1 MKKSL
6 SFRSFKKSTII
17 ALTLIF
23 IFSQNSFAVSD
34 GPVVMIYSD
43 QPQGVMAT
51 DYPNNSNYIN
61 VYSAWGRCKDFSDP
75 KCLYLVK
82 NQRDSFKINQV
93 FPPCLT
99 ADELSICIEKVEVI
113 KPGGKIQSLKLDR
126 TLTGYTWPADPLR
139 GILASSTPSLWIDPS
154 VNVNKGYQVA
164 LTSNLT
170 VFSGRELDSISKT
183 LVEGFDVE
191 VIPYKTMKGDFKPN
205 PAISENFA
213 SLEYPDYPSWHGMKS
228 FPCLWEEIGKCGVR
242 IDEIENRFR
251 LTLHLPS
258 ESAQWISG
266 QVKDPVVNIS
276 DNSLGELND
285 RSIARVTLEANPVST
300 AIGLY
305 ELGPVGAKGT
315 FFFWEKFGGLS
326 GPWGQA
332 STTGQATGIGVI
344 QWFSRFAESES
355 SVKVK
360 DNKHYSVW
368 KMSGLP
374 KGRDGQGCRY
384 KGDSDLK
391 AVVSSNSYMYTEI
404 PTFDGNSFK
413 YKIAALHHTPEGE
426 VFKGNFQLTMNS
438 EYARCY
444 FGLSNAPIKASIS
457 VTSTDG
463 TVQSIST
470 EVVNEKNGFI
480 NVESSNF
487 TFSQPTVTIKIIG
500 EPLSKST
507 TTQATK
513 IEANKVTSAKKTI
526 TCIKGK
532 TIKKVTG
539 LAPKCPTGYK
549 KK

>member
-1 MKKSL
+1 MKD
-6 SFRSFKKSTII
+6 SFGFQYFKKPTLL
-17 ALTLIF
+17 ALTF
-23 IFSQNSFAVSD
+23 VFMFSQNSFAVSD
-34 GPVVMIYSD
+34 RPVVMIYAD

-51 DYPNNSNYIN
+51 DYPKNSNTIN
-61 VYSAWGRCKDFSDP
+61 LYTTWGRCKGFSDP
-75 KCLYLVK
+75 KCSYQVK
-82 NQRDSFKINQV
+82 NQRDYFRINQV

-154 VNVNKGYQVA
+154 VNVDKGYQVA
-164 LTSNLT
+164 LTSDLT

-191 VIPYKTMKGDFKPN
+191 VIPYKTIEGDFKPN
-205 PAISENFA
+205 PTISENFA
-213 SLEYPDYPSWHGMKS
+213 SLEYPDYPSWYGMKS

-315 FFFWEKFGGLS
+315 FFYWEKFGGLS
-326 GPWGQA
+326 HRLGVSVGA
-332 STTGQATGIGVI
+332 SILK
-344 QWFSRFAESES
+344 WFSRFAESES

-368 KMSGLP
+368 KMSGLD
-374 KGRDGQGCRY
+374 KGIDGQGCRN

-413 YKIAALHHTPEGE
+413 YKIAALHLTPDGE
-426 VFKGNFQLTMNS
+426 VFKGNFQLTVNS
-438 EYARCY
+438 KYARCY

-480 NVESSNF
+480 NVESSDF

-513 IEANKVTSAKKTI
+513 IEANKITSAKKTI

-532 TIKKVTG
+532 TTKKVTG
-539 LAPKCPTGYK
+539 LTPKCPAGYK